1 MSLKKISQDLDGF
14 MVSADE
20 AEDLLSASDVADLR
34 VDLELE
40 AEDDLEQNI
49 LDQGPDVDGEINIS
63 LSDSEDKIHKEFS
76 FTLPEVPGGEDQSDL
91 PEPQEEES
99 SEEQDPWKWSVP
111 NFLNWLQGKLNNV
124 PRHSGKDLSGLER
137 AVAYLEFLD
146 KEISKAVRMDIK
158 NEITIEAVENARDEI
173 QNGIQRLE
181 DRIEKIKAI
190 KKPSKKRKKAFM
202 YNPQDG
208 FVKSSEAEGSNIR
221 KEAQMTA
228 SFTVVVPIFISHLA
242 RICINSSVSAGH
254 DIEDTFEKLSKKYKL
269 DDRER
274 ASVIQVISDMGYGS
288 VWMDRGLIDEDEID
302 VSSSDNYDWAAQ
314 YQS

>member
-14 MVSADE
+14 MVSMDE
-20 AEDLLSASDVADLR
+20 ADDLLSTSDVADLR
-34 VDLELE
+34 IDLELE
-40 AEDDLEQNI
+40 AEDEAEQSI
-49 LDQGPDVDGEINIS
+49 IDQGPNVEGEINIS
-63 LSDSEDKIHKEFS
+63 LEDSEDNIHKEFS

-91 PEPQEEES
+91 PEPQEEEVT
-99 SEEQDPWKWSVP
+99 EEADPWKWTVP
-111 NFLNWLQGKLNNV
+111 NFLDWLQTKLSNV

-158 NEITIEAVENARDEI
+158 NQITIDAVEKARDEI

-181 DRIEKIKAI
+181 DRIEKIKAF
-190 KKPSKKRKKAFM
+190 KKPSKKKKKAFI
-202 YNPQDG
+202 YTPQDG
-208 FVKSSEAEGSNIR
+208 FVKSSEAESSLR
-221 KEAQMTA
+221 KDAQMTA
-228 SFTVVVPIFISHLA
+228 SFTVVVPIFISHIA
-242 RICINSSVSAGH
+242 RICVNSSVSAGH

-288 VWMDRGLIDEDEID
+288 IWMDRGLIDEEEID
-302 VSSSDNYDWAAQ
+302 ISSSNNYDWSAQ